1 MHTLALARIR
11 RYALRV
17 DTIPI
22 NSMNIYDRLGA
33 ETIKALSRRF
43 YEKVYADTDPG
54 FRSMF
59 PADSESAIRNQYE
72 FLIQR
77 FGGPP
82 LYSSR
87 KGPPAL
93 RARHARFAITGA
105 YVERWL
111 CYMREAMIEV
121 GIAEE
126 VRVRMDEFL
135 SQTAHFLQNVD
146 EHGDRIYG

>member
-1 MHTLALARIR
+1 
-11 RYALRV
+11 
-17 DTIPI
+17 
-22 NSMNIYDRLGA
+22 MNIYDLLGA
-33 ETIKALSRRF
+33 ETIEALSRRF
-43 YEKVYADTDPG
+43 YEKVYADTDPE

-59 PADSESAIRNQYE
+59 PADSERAIRNQYE

-93 RARHARFAITGA
+93 RARHARFAITSGH
-105 YVERWL
+105 VQRWL

-126 VRVRMDEFL
+126 VRVPMNEFL
-135 SQTAHFLQNVD
+135 SQTACFLQNVD
-146 EHGDRIYG
+146 EQGNRIY